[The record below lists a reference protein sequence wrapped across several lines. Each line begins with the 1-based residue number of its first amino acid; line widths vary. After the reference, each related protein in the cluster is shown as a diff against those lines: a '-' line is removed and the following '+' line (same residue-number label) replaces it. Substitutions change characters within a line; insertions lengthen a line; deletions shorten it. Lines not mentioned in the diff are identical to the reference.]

1 MTEARTTEARATEAR
16 EWREVPNGDCSI
28 ARTMALVGAP
38 WTLVV
43 VRDLMLGV
51 RRFDDLVAHLGIAR
65 NVLAR
70 RLDELV
76 TAGLVEPVA
85 YRADGQRARREYR
98 LTGRGLDLRPVL
110 FALLAY
116 GDAHLAD
123 DDGPPVHLVHR
134 DCGEGVTLTA
144 TCAGGHPVPFAD
156 VRVRPLG

>member
-1 MTEARTTEARATEAR
+1 MTEAR
-16 EWREVPNGDCSI
+16 EWQAVPHGDCSI

-76 TAGLVEPVA
+76 AAGLVEPVA
-85 YRADGQRARREYR
+85 YRVDGQRARREYR
-98 LTGRGLDLRPVL
+98 LTSRGEDLRPVL

-123 DDGPPVHLVHR
+123 DDGPPVRLVHR
-134 DCGEGVTLTA
+134 GCGDAVALTA
-144 TCAGGHPVPFAD
+144 TCAAGHAVPVEE
-156 VRVRPLG
+156 VRVRPVG

>member
-1 MTEARTTEARATEAR
+1 MTAAR
-16 EWREVPNGDCSI
+16 EWRQVPHGECSI

-76 TAGLVEPVA
+76 AAGLVEAVP
-85 YRADGQRARREYR
+85 YREEGRRPRREYR
-98 LTGRGLDLRPVL
+98 LTARGADLRPVL
-110 FALLAY
+110 FALLAF

-123 DDGPPVHLVHR
+123 AGGPPVRLAHR
-134 DCGEGVTLTA
+134 DCGGEVRLTA
-144 TCAGGHPVPFAD
+144 GCEHGHEVALDD
-156 VRVRPLG
+156 VRVTVAADQDAARQR

>member
-1 MTEARTTEARATEAR
+1 MTEAR
-16 EWREVPNGDCSI
+16 EWREVPHGDCSI

-76 TAGLVEPVA
+76 GAGLVEPVP

-98 LTGRGLDLRPVL
+98 LTARGLDLRPVL

-116 GDAHLAD
+116 GDTHLAD
-123 DDGPPVHLVHR
+123 EDGPPVRLVHR
-134 DCGEGVTLTA
+134 DCGAGVELTA
-144 TCAGGHPVPFAD
+144 TCADGHAVPNDD
-156 VRVRPLG
+156 VRVRRRD

>member
-1 MTEARTTEARATEAR
+1 MTAAG
-16 EWREVPNGDCSI
+16 EWGEVPHGDCSI
-28 ARTMALVGAP
+28 ARTMSRVGAP

-76 TAGLVEPVA
+76 DAGLVEAVP
-85 YRADGQRARREYR
+85 YREEGRRPRREYR
-98 LTGRGLDLRPVL
+98 LTARGADLRPVL
-110 FALLAY
+110 FALLAF

-123 DDGPPVHLVHR
+123 DDGPPAHLVHR
-134 DCGEGVTLTA
+134 DCGGQVHLA
-144 TCAGGHPVPFAD
+144 ARCTCRHDVDLDD
-156 VRVRPLG
+156 VRVIPAG